1 MLKKIMPH
9 IIVFGNEKGGT
20 GKSTIGMHVIVYLLK
35 MGMKVASIDLDA
47 RQGTLTRYIENRK
60 ARTKGLVFPSHAAV
74 FKSQKN
80 NVLDAQSEE
89 RENFFETLQKFR
101 DFDVI
106 VVDTPGSDGFLCK
119 LAHSFANTL
128 MTPLNDSFID
138 LDLLVHVSPDFSII
152 APSTYAEMV
161 WDQRKQRAFRKENA
175 MDWIVI
181 RNRIGAVLSKNREA
195 MERILNAL
203 SKRIGFKCGVGF
215 GERVIFRELFL
226 TGMTVLDIKESQ
238 MHFSHT
244 SAKYELT
251 KLIHMIEFN
260 KTKNV
265 AQVL

>member
-1 MLKKIMPH
+1 MPH

-20 GKSTIGMHVIVYLLK
+20 GKSTIGMHVIVYLLR

-60 ARTKGLVFPSHAAV
+60 SRTTGLLIPQHTAV

-80 NVLDAQSEE
+80 NSFEAQKEE
-89 RENFFETLQKFR
+89 RDNFLEALERFKN
-101 DFDVI
+101 FDVI
-106 VVDTPGSDGFLCK
+106 VVDTPGSDGFLCR

-138 LDLLVHVSPDFSII
+138 LDLLVHISPDFSII

-161 WDQRKQRAFRKENA
+161 WEQRKERALRKESA
-175 MDWIVI
+175 IDWIVI

-195 MERILNAL
+195 MEKILQSLA
-203 SKRIGFKCGVGF
+203 KRIGFKCGIGF

-226 TGMTVLDIKESQ
+226 TGMTVLDIKESN
-238 MHFSHT
+238 MHFSH
-244 SAKYELT
+244 SAAKHELIKLVSMVDFKKEQKY
-251 KLIHMIEFN
+251 KVSH
-260 KTKNV
+260 
-265 AQVL
+265 